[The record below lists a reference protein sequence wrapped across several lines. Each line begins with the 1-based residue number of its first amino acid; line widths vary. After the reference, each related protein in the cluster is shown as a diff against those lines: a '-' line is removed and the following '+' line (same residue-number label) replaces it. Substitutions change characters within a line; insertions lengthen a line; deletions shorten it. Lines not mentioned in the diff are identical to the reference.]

1 MQEFQAQYP
10 FYILN
15 GVFFDEYVKEPSF
28 FPQPYFLIPMIVQPD
43 VVDQ

>member
-15 GVFFDEYVKEPSF
+15 GVFFDDYVKEPSF
-28 FPQPYFLIPMIVQPD
+28 CHNPIF
-43 VVDQ
+43 